1 MMQQSFSFRLSALTS
16 KKALYFLLLALGITG
31 CRFNPSLQRKGVVAL
46 QGEWKQDTI
55 SNSKQL
61 VNYTLY
67 RFRFNC
73 DSVFVQMENYSK
85 VNYGTDTCM
94 NKGHWFEY
102 AGATYTQKNDTLHIK
117 GFYCDGKYRLKDL
130 GGCFNSGAYEDTFKV
145 SMNGDSA
152 LELQPLSSTIP
163 VKLKLIK
170 RTSCTPKPL

>member
-1 MMQQSFSFRLSALTS
+1 MMERNRLIIL
-16 KKALYFLLLALGITG
+16 KASCFLLLASCLLS
-31 CRFNPSLQRKGVVAL
+31 CSFNPPLQGKGVAAL

-67 RFRFNC
+67 HLRFSC

-117 GFYCDGKYRLKDL
+117 GFYCDAKYRLKDL
-130 GGCFNSGAYEDTFKV
+130 GGCFNSGPYEDTFKIR
-145 SMNGDSA
+145 MKGDSA
-152 LELQPLSSTIP
+152 LQLLPLSNTISI
-163 VKLKLIK
+163 KLKLVK
-170 RTSCTPKPL
+170 RTTCIPKPL